1 MAVQHAENW
10 VVWGHS
16 RSWAM
21 SSFDRAHTTSYATL
35 TERHGNLV
43 WFSRYSEL
51 FAENRQL

>member
-35 TERHGNLV
+35 TERHGYLV